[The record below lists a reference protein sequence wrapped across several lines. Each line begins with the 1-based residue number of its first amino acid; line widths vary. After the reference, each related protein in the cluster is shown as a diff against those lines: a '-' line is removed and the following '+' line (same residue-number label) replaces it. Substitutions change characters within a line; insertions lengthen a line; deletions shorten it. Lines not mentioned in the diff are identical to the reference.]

1 MIARNDNSDGSAPNI
16 IKNVNSI
23 NINLVELMHE
33 LDPFFVTICSKF
45 DESRSIGLL
54 MNTVDIN
61 SKVELLIGDSTQY
74 KDS

>member
-1 MIARNDNSDGSAPNI
+1 
-16 IKNVNSI
+16 
-23 NINLVELMHE
+23 MHE

-61 SKVELLIGDSTQY
+61 YKVELLIGDSTQY